1 MKIQWLKSAK
11 SDLDET
17 FNFLLESNPQTAL
30 NTYDTIRQKVE
41 LLADQPYLGRPGR
54 VENTRELV
62 IARTS
67 YIVAYT
73 VDSRTNA
80 VMILRVL
87 HSRRLWPEAFDG
99 GDEQQ

>member
-1 MKIQWLKSAK
+1 MKIRWLKSSEA
-11 SDLDET
+11 DLDDT
-17 FNFLLESNPQTAL
+17 FNYLLESNPQAAL
-30 NTYDTIRQKVE
+30 HTLDTIRQKVA

-73 VDSRTNA
+73 VDSRTNT

-87 HSRRLWPEAFDG
+87 HSRRFWPEAFDEG
-99 GDEQQ
+99 SE